1 VLNNVRLIMFFSA
14 PWITF
19 VFYRV
24 ARIALAT
31 AGFLLALIFI
41 AWSQG
46 SEMGKME
53 FLSNCATC
61 HGVDG
66 KGAGPLAARLK
77 SRPPDLTL
85 LATKNH
91 GVYSSDDVYQMIDG
105 REGARKHRSM
115 EMPIWG
121 CRHESQ
127 HGPLRGPHGKKAML
141 RKKVHAP
148 SFESLLDLPCGSDS
162 AIKARI
168 LSIVDYLSH
177 IQQK

>member
-1 VLNNVRLIMFFSA
+1 MLDDVWVIMLFSVTLL
-14 PWITF
+14 TF
-19 VFYRV
+19 VFYRG
-24 ARIALAT
+24 ARIVFTAT
-31 AGFLLALIFI
+31 GLLMALIVI

-85 LATKNH
+85 LAKKNH
-91 GVYSSDDVYQMIDG
+91 GVYSSDGVCQMIDG
-105 REGARKHRSM
+105 RESVRNHRSM

-121 CRHESQ
+121 CRHESPQ
-127 HGPLRGPHGKKAML
+127 VPLRSRHGKKAIPL
-141 RKKVHAP
+141 KKTHAP
-148 SFESLLDLPCGSDS
+148 SLESLLDLPCDSDFGYQS
-162 AIKARI
+162 SDA
-168 LSIVDYLSH
+168 VH
-177 IQQK
+177 C